1 MADNTVTL
9 PDVVNTAQ
17 APTRN
22 PAQQLPPGSSD
33 QNELTIALTPANATR
48 PVILSGWQ
56 RFRAR
61 RSIEHAP
68 SQLVIETTERFPSS
82 IAEATT
88 PFSKATVKIG
98 QDQIMGCYIDL
109 VEPHI
114 DKGRHEVVIAARSLS
129 QDLVDCMVATDKMK
143 SWVVRDATLGA
154 AVKTLAAPY
163 DIPLT
168 VIGEDPKIN
177 QPGQDVVQINP
188 GMTNWMVIEQL
199 GSVTERLIYDGVDGG
214 IVISK
219 VGTERSACALIQ
231 GQNIEFGSARLS
243 GDQRYSQITVA
254 SQAVIL
260 DASSSPVIS
269 LRQDATDPRV
279 PRYRNLLMILDLVG
293 PDAKWAQQR
302 ADWEV
307 ARRYGRSREIR
318 IVVSGF
324 RTSRGGALWDIN
336 TIVQVDAPA
345 LKVSKEDM
353 VVAGVTFIR
362 DDLGTRT
369 ELVCM
374 PADGLRPPPHHF
386 VGSVPVTPQ
395 DQQKIDAAAAG
406 TPTTD
411 QIIAK
416 GGT

>member
-1 MADNTVTL
+1 MADSITL
-9 PDVVNTAQ
+9 PDVTVEAKTPS
-17 APTRN
+17 PT
-22 PAQQLPPGSSD
+22 PARQLPPGSSD
-33 QNELTIALTPANATR
+33 QNELTIALTPADASR

-61 RSIEHAP
+61 RSIEHTP
-68 SQLVIETTERFPSS
+68 SQLVVETTERFPSS

-114 DKGRHEVVIAARSLS
+114 DKGRHEVVIAARSWS
-129 QDLVDCMVATDKMK
+129 QDLVDCTVAVDQMK
-143 SWVVRDATLGA
+143 TWVIQDATLGA
-154 AVKTLAAPY
+154 AVKRLAAPY
-163 DIPLT
+163 NIPVT
-168 VIGEDPKIN
+168 VIGEDPELNLPKM
-177 QPGQDVVQINP
+177 DVVQISP
-188 GMTNWMVIEQL
+188 GETNWTVIQQL
-199 GSVTERLIYDGVDGG
+199 ASVTERLIYDGVDGG
-214 IVISK
+214 IIISK
-219 VGTERSACALIQ
+219 VGTDRSACALIQ

-243 GDQRYSQITVA
+243 GDQRYSKITVA

-260 DASSSPVIS
+260 DSHNSPVLS
-269 LRQDATDPRV
+269 LSQDATDPRV
-279 PRYRNLLMILDLVG
+279 PRYRNLLMIQDVIG
-293 PDAKWAQQR
+293 PDARWVQQR

-307 ARRYGRSREIR
+307 SRRYGRSREIR
-318 IVVSGF
+318 IIVSGF

-336 TIVQVDAPA
+336 KVVQIDASA
-345 LKVSKEDM
+345 LKVKEDM
-353 VVAGVTFIR
+353 IVAGVVFIR

-369 ELVCM
+369 ELTCM
-374 PADGLRPPPHHF
+374 PADGLKPPPHHF
-386 VGSVPVTPQ
+386 TGVVAVTPQ
-395 DQQKIDAAAAG
+395 DQQKIDAAAAS

>member
-1 MADNTVTL
+1 MPDITL

-17 APTRN
+17 APARN

-33 QNELTIALTPANATR
+33 QNELTIALTPADASR

-61 RSIEHAP
+61 RSIEHTP
-68 SQLVIETTERFPSS
+68 SQLVVETTERFPSS

-88 PFSKATVKIG
+88 PFSNATVKIG

-114 DKGRHEVVIAARSLS
+114 DKGRHEVIIAARSWS
-129 QDLVDCMVATDKMK
+129 QDLVDCTVAVDQMK
-143 SWVVRDATLGA
+143 TWVITDATLGA
-154 AVKTLAAPY
+154 AVKRLAAPY
-163 DIPLT
+163 NIPVT
-168 VIGEDPKIN
+168 VIGEDPKLN
-177 QPGQDVVQINP
+177 LPKMDVVHISP
-188 GMTNWMVIEQL
+188 GDTNWRIIEWL
-199 GSVTERLIYDGVDGG
+199 GSVTERLIYDGIDGG
-214 IVISK
+214 IIISQ
-219 VGTERSACALIQ
+219 VGTDRSACALIQ

-243 GDQRYSQITVA
+243 GDQRYSKITVA

-260 DASSSPVIS
+260 DSSNSPVLS
-269 LRQDATDPRV
+269 LSQDATDPRV
-279 PRYRNLLMILDLVG
+279 PRYRNLLMIQDLVG
-293 PDAKWAQQR
+293 PDAKWVQQR

-318 IVVSGF
+318 IIVSGF

-336 TIVQVDAPA
+336 KVVQIDAPS

-353 VVAGVTFIR
+353 IVAGVVFIR

-369 ELVCM
+369 ELTCM

-386 VGSVPVTPQ
+386 MGSVAVTPT
-395 DQQKIDAAAAG
+395 DQRAIDAAAAG

-411 QIIAK
+411 QIVAK

>member
-1 MADNTVTL
+1 MV
-9 PDVVNTAQ
+9 
-17 APTRN
+17 
-22 PAQQLPPGSSD
+22 
-33 QNELTIALTPANATR
+33 
-48 PVILSGWQ
+48 
-56 RFRAR
+56 
-61 RSIEHAP
+61 
-68 SQLVIETTERFPSS
+68 ETTERFPSS

-114 DKGRHEVVIAARSLS
+114 DKSRHEVTIAARSWS

-143 SWVVRDATLGA
+143 TWVIRDATLGA
-154 AVKTLAAPY
+154 AVKRLAAPY
-163 DIPLT
+163 NIPVT
-168 VIGEDPKIN
+168 VIGEDPKLN
-177 QPGQDVVQINP
+177 QPGQDVVHINP
-188 GMTNWMVIEQL
+188 GNTNWQVIEWL
-199 GSVTERLIYDGVDGG
+199 GSVTERLIYDGTDGG
-214 IVISK
+214 IIISV

-243 GDQRYSQITVA
+243 ADQRYSVITVA
-254 SQAVIL
+254 AQAVIL
-260 DASSSPVIS
+260 DASNSPVLS
-269 LRQDATDPRV
+269 LKQDSLDPRV
-279 PRYRNLLMILDLVG
+279 PRYRNLLMVLDLDG
-293 PDAKWAQQR
+293 ANAKWAQQR

-307 ARRYGRSREIR
+307 ARRYGRSREIQ

-336 TIVQVDAPA
+336 KVVQVDAPA

-353 VVAGVTFIR
+353 IVAGVTFIR
-362 DDLGTRT
+362 DDAGTRT

-386 VGSVPVTPQ
+386 LAPVAVTPQ
-395 DQQKIDAAAAG
+395 DQQKIDAAAG

-411 QIIAK
+411 QIVGK